1 MVYSLESKSKS
12 RRRRPWSQTQADR
25 QTDRQTDRPTSA
37 GCKAAAV
44 LTRLEWWT
52 KKEFLAPK

>member
-12 RRRRPWSQTQADR
+12 RRRRRPWSQTQA
-25 QTDRQTDRPTSA
+25 DRQTDRPTSA